1 MKQELTLVKPIGT
14 DGEKNLVDA
23 AICYFPQTAHI
34 RCFRHLQQNI
44 EQHLCEEQFPPP
56 TVIKLF
62 VGNIFEFTNS
72 DGTYHEELVD
82 SRDAQTFDV
91 QLDDL
96 KGRDNASLAELQ
108 CNLCLELGC

>member
-1 MKQELTLVKPIGT
+1 MVKPIGT

-34 RCFRHLQQNI
+34 QCFRHLQQNI
-44 EQHLCEEQFPPP
+44 EKYLCEKQFPP
-56 TVIKLF
+56 TVIKLL
-62 VGNIFEFTNS
+62 VGDIFKS

-96 KGRDNASLAELQ
+96 KRSDNASLAELQ